1 MVVHTD
7 VQAPSAY
14 MELACRG
21 VSCFRELAVGFIPTC
36 SASHGA
42 NVTTQ
47 RASGRHGEIASA
59 RMGRFT
65 SNGSWSPFTHWQ
77 TANSSRRHSVPGSG
91 GGGSEAGCDAVTRL
105 MRTSGCPKDPALSGQ
120 RSERSIA
127 CNRPGR
133 EELTRLMW

>member
-1 MVVHTD
+1 MVVHTK

-21 VSCFRELAVGFIPTC
+21 VSCFRELAVGFIPTY

-65 SNGSWSPFTHWQ
+65 SNGSWSPF
-77 TANSSRRHSVPGSG
+77 SVPGSG

-105 MRTSGCPKDPALSGQ
+105 MRTSGCPKVPALSGQ